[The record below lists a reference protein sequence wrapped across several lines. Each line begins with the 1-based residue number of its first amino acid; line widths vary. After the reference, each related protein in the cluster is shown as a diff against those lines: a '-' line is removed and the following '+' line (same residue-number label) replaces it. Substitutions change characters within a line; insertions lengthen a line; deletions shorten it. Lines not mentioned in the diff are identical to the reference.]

1 MDTEGGGRKAADPG
15 KLQVQGT
22 SQDAN
27 LDLSYFKCQAKFLFP
42 AMEVHSLPGVTT
54 NSGWGLGNTD
64 STDQV
69 TEQIVIHSFIH
80 LILTE
85 CLL

>member
-1 MDTEGGGRKAADPG
+1 
-15 KLQVQGT
+15 
-22 SQDAN
+22 
-27 LDLSYFKCQAKFLFP
+27 
-42 AMEVHSLPGVTT
+42 MEVHSLPGVTT

-80 LILTE
+80 SLNID
-85 CLL
+85 